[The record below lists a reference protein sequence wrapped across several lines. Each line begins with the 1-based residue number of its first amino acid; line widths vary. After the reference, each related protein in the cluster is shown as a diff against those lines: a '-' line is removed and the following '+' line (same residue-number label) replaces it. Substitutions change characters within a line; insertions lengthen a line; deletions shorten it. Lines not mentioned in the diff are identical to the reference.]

1 MPSVRYT
8 FDMSSGSKKPAP
20 LFDLM
25 SDRHSS
31 LRTQGGSKPVVRI
44 QLQPAQDTEQI
55 GIPGSIPPSETLP
68 ESPRAS
74 EVRVSRVV
82 IAVCVGIFAAALF
95 TVYSLGFSV
104 GKQEGDA
111 ETADLAKRLDGLGE
125 AVPVE
130 PAEQNQNK
138 SAAPSPTQPES
149 TAEATA
155 PPSAPTPAG
164 NTGVLTGDPR
174 QKGFNYLVLG
184 TFRRS
189 DATRAVEFLAS
200 NAVQAFAVAVES
212 GGSAANNTGPERMY
226 TVYALPGISTDEYR
240 RGVTKK
246 TNLEAQ
252 VARIGAVW
260 QKEHKGVSNFSKT
273 MWDKYD

>member
-1 MPSVRYT
+1 
-8 FDMSSGSKKPAP
+8 MSSGSKKPAP

-44 QLQPAQDTEQI
+44 QLQPAHDAQEV

-68 ESPRAS
+68 ESPLAS
-74 EVRVSRVV
+74 EVKISRVV
-82 IAVCVGIFAAALF
+82 IAVCIGIFAAALF

-111 ETADLAKRLDGLGE
+111 ESANLAKRLDGLGE
-125 AVPVE
+125 SVPVE
-130 PAEQNQNK
+130 PSEQNTIKTPQVAPAQATDKAEPVNPTTPT
-138 SAAPSPTQPES
+138 SAAGSS
-149 TAEATA
+149 
-155 PPSAPTPAG
+155 
-164 NTGVLTGDPR
+164 VVTGDPR
-174 QKGFNYLVLG
+174 QKGLNYLVLG

-200 NAVQAFAVAVES
+200 NSVQAFAVAVEA

-260 QKEHKGVSNFSKT
+260 QKDHKGVSNFSKT